1 MKNIVVIGS
10 INTDMVLRTA
20 RIPKAGETLLG
31 HSFISTGGGKGANQA
46 VAAARLSGQVCLVG
60 KIGDDNLGKTAIDN
74 FRKEKLDTNHISV
87 DQKLPSGVAF
97 IVVDEK
103 GENMIVVAP
112 GANGGLTREEV
123 QDAEAVIRQADIVL
137 LQLEIPLETVL
148 EGMILAKKHH
158 RMVVL
163 NPAPAARLSDEFFRC
178 IDIIV
183 PNQPEAQLLTGIQ
196 VNDNATAQSASMLL
210 HEKGI
215 PAVVITMGE
224 RGAYVSSKYF
234 SGLVPGFNAG
244 TVVDTVAAGDT
255 FCAALAIGIS
265 EGNPIEKAVEFAN
278 AAAAISV
285 TRHGAQDSGPY
296 RREVD
301 ELLRR

>member
-10 INTDMVLRTA
+10 INTDMVVRTPK
-20 RIPKAGETLLG
+20 IPTAGETLLG

-46 VAAARLSGQVCLVG
+46 VAAARLNGQVCLVG
-60 KIGDDNLGKTAIDN
+60 KIGDDTLGKTAIDN

-97 IVVDEK
+97 IVVNER
-103 GENMIVVAP
+103 GENIIVVAP
-112 GANGGLTREEV
+112 GANGGLTRQEI
-123 QDAEAVIRQADIVL
+123 QDAEAAIRQADIVL

-148 EGMILAKKHH
+148 EGVVLAKKHH

-163 NPAPAARLSDEFFRC
+163 NPAPAAQLSDELLRC
-178 IDIIV
+178 VDIIV
-183 PNQPEAQLLTGIQ
+183 PNQSEAQLLTGIQ
-196 VNDNATAQSASMLL
+196 VNDIASAQSASVLL

-215 PAVVITMGE
+215 PAVVITMAE
-224 RGAYVSSKYF
+224 KGAYISSKYF
-234 SGLVPGFNAG
+234 NGLVPGFTVG

-285 TRHGAQDSGPY
+285 TRHGAQNSAPY